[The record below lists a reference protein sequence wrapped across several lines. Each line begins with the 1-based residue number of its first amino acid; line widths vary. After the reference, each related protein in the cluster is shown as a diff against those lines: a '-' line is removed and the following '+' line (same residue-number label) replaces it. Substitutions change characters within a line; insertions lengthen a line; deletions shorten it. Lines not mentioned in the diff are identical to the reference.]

1 MTNKELAERIKLA
14 CSHRVKQAFIDPPP
28 KMLLMEADELLRQI
42 GRKLSPRHMLEIK
55 DALRSLLSEIKSPSE
70 QMAMTKG
77 FDVPWTTWS
86 NAKELEEVA
95 TRLTAKILSNLRA
108 DVPHQVP
115 MEYIRTLWQMN
126 PKYVLSYPLSIAGTL
141 GVGGALVGA
150 TAEALRKKDEHHY
163 LSAAKKPGLL
173 GAGIGLPLGAL
184 ALWRE
189 GATKLPPALAE
200 TLVKK
205 LFKV

>member
-28 KMLLMEADELLRQI
+28 KMLLMEADRLLRQI
-42 GRKLSPRHMLEIK
+42 GRKLSPSHMLEVK

-77 FDVPWTTWS
+77 LDMTWS
-86 NAKELEEVA
+86 NAKELDEAA

-115 MEYIRTLWQMN
+115 MEYIRTLWQMH
-126 PKYVLSYPLSIAGTL
+126 PKYVLSYPLSAAGIL
-141 GVGGALVGA
+141 GGGSALVGA
-150 TAEALRKKDEHHY
+150 IAEALRKKDEHHY
-163 LSAAKKPGLL
+163 LSAATKPGLL

-189 GATKLPPALAE
+189 GATALPPAFSE

-205 LFKV
+205 LLKGL